1 MEGFKLVPLCM
12 HHQRADKA
20 ARLTDPMFTEDWA
33 EAVALGPPM
42 GQSEP
47 LFVQGKQCHLKPGD
61 PSFW

>member
-33 EAVALGPPM
+33 EAVAWGRPWGRVNPFLCRANR
-42 GQSEP
+42 
-47 LFVQGKQCHLKPGD
+47 VT
-61 PSFW
+61 